1 MLDLSINTETHDKIR
16 KQQRNRDWLSQNLKE
31 VQANYE
37 EQWVA
42 VADEKIV
49 ANDLTADEV
58 KGKVEGKYPGHEV
71 LILRI
76 PKEEISRP
84 M

>member
-16 KQQRNRDWLSQNLKE
+16 KQQRNRDWLSQKLKE
-31 VQANYE
+31 VEANYE

-42 VADEKIV
+42 IFEEGIV
-49 ANDLTADEV
+49 ANGLTADEV
-58 KGKVEGKYPGHEV
+58 KGKVEGKYPSQEV

-76 PKEEISRP
+76 PKGEISRP
-84 M
+84 I